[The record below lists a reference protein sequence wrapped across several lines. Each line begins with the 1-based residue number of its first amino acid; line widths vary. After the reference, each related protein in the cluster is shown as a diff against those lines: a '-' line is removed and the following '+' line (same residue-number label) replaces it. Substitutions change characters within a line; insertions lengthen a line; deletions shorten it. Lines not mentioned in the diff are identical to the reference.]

1 MTIREELGA
10 DHARLA
16 KMFRTLVDTVEGADL
31 PDVAR
36 TWAEFEGGLLA
47 HLDVEEKRL
56 FPLLAHEHPDAVAS
70 ALRQHARVRELIA
83 ELGVRA
89 ELHTIRKWAVDE
101 LVALLAG
108 HAAFEDEMLYP
119 LADAAMD
126 EVRQRLALQS
136 LREDAQRRAGE
147 LGARI
152 M

>member
-1 MTIREELGA
+1 
-10 DHARLA
+10 
-16 KMFRTLVDTVEGADL
+16 MFRTLVDTVEGADL

-47 HLDVEEKRL
+47 HLDLEEKRL
-56 FPLLAHEHPDAVAS
+56 FPLLATAHPDVVAS
-70 ALRQHARVRELIA
+70 ALQQHARVRELIA

-108 HAAFEDEMLYP
+108 HAAFEDETVYP
-119 LADAAMD
+119 LAD
-126 EVRQRLALQS
+126 EVIDDARRRSALES
-136 LREDAQRRAGE
+136 MREEAKRRTTE

>member
-1 MTIREELGA
+1 
-10 DHARLA
+10 
-16 KMFRTLVDTVEGADL
+16 MFRTLVDTVEGADL
-31 PDVAR
+31 PDLAR

-47 HLDVEEKRL
+47 HLDTEEKRL
-56 FPLLAHEHPDAVAS
+56 FPLIAGSHPDAVAS
-70 ALRQHARVRELIA
+70 ALRQHARVRELVA

-108 HAAFEDEMLYP
+108 HAAFEDETLYP
-119 LADAAMD
+119 LADAALD
-126 EVRQRLALQS
+126 EARKRLALET
-136 LREDAQRRAGE
+136 LREEARRRAAD